1 MGKNNAKE
9 PYCHMIQPNDV
20 MKALDE
26 NWEDFKKQ
34 ASQDPLYYN
43 GPGDLLD
50 TAEGRAKFCRLNETG
65 VFRKEDPDFPGYK
78 IWVFNLQGKGMTV
91 KKRSR
96 VDPALME
103 DIDYDAEGNQTG
115 KSYEPA

>member
-1 MGKNNAKE
+1 
-9 PYCHMIQPNDV
+9 MIQPNDV
-20 MKALDE
+20 MNAPE
-26 NWEDFKKQ
+26 ESWEEFKRQ
-34 ASQDPLYYN
+34 ATHDPLYYN

-50 TAEGRAKFCRLNETG
+50 TAEGRAKFCSLNETG
-65 VFRKEDPDFPGYK
+65 VFRKSDPDYPNYK

-103 DIDYDAEGNQTG
+103 DIEYDADGIEVG

>member
-1 MGKNNAKE
+1 ML
-9 PYCHMIQPNDV
+9 QPNDV
-20 MKALDE
+20 MKAADE
-26 NWEDFKKQ
+26 NWEEFKQQ
-34 ASQDPLYYN
+34 ATQDPLYYK

-50 TAEGRAKFCRLNETG
+50 SPEGRAKFCRLNETG
-65 VFRKEDPDFPGYK
+65 VFRKADPDYPGYK
-78 IWVFNLQGKGMTV
+78 IWVFNLQGKGMTI

-103 DIDYDAEGNQTG
+103 DIDYDENGIETG

>member
-1 MGKNNAKE
+1 
-9 PYCHMIQPNDV
+9 MIQPNDV
-20 MKALDE
+20 MKAAEE
-26 NWEDFKKQ
+26 NWEAFKQEAKK
-34 ASQDPLYYN
+34 DPLFYN

-50 TAEGRAKFCRLNETG
+50 TPEGRAKFCALNETG
-65 VFRKEDPDFPGYK
+65 VFRKPDPDYPGYK

-103 DIDYDAEGNQTG
+103 DIDYDADGIETG

>member
-1 MGKNNAKE
+1 MLD
-9 PYCHMIQPNDV
+9 PRDV
-20 MKALDE
+20 DQVPE
-26 NWEDFKKQ
+26 EEWESFKKK
-34 ASQDPLYYN
+34 AVEDELYYN

-50 TAEGRAKFCRLNETG
+50 TPEGRAKFCRLNPTS
-65 VFRKEDPDFPGYK
+65 VFRKPDPAYPGYK
-78 IWVFNLQGKGMTV
+78 IWVFNLQGKGMTI

-96 VDPALME
+96 VDLALME

>member
-1 MGKNNAKE
+1 
-9 PYCHMIQPNDV
+9 MIQPDDV

-26 NWEDFKKQ
+26 NWDSFKQEAMK
-34 ASQDPLYYN
+34 DPLFYN

-50 TAEGRAKFCRLNETG
+50 TPEGRAKFCALNETG
-65 VFRKEDPDFPGYK
+65 VFRKADPEYPGYK

-96 VDPALME
+96 VDPMLME
-103 DIDYDAEGNQTG
+103 DTDYDAEGNETG